1 MCYANEPL
9 TICKSRL
16 TETVCRLKTKMMK
29 GPVLVTSNWII
40 PLDPIKLQVSSA
52 RGAESLQDEKTSWC
66 SSMNYDCDG
75 GVTWFTTTFPNL
87 HTSWIL
93 WKFPEKVKRRSAAV
107 YANLS
112 VCKWAGDAKREFRR
126 FRIANRPMRSIHSR
140 NMRALMRSEVVALP
154 AARWQPRRNCII
166 HPQDPE
172 SEAGKWISW
181 IFHVLVLVLHVPCL
195 TARYVCRSS

>member
-9 TICKSRL
+9 TICKSCL

-87 HTSWIL
+87 HTSW
-93 WKFPEKVKRRSAAV
+93 KFPEKVKLNQATICSRLCKFIRMQMSWRCKARISSFLNCKSADALNSFTEYAGIDAVGGSCASRR
-107 YANLS
+107 
-112 VCKWAGDAKREFRR
+112 
-126 FRIANRPMRSIHSR
+126 
-140 NMRALMRSEVVALP
+140 
-154 AARWQPRRNCII
+154 
-166 HPQDPE
+166 
-172 SEAGKWISW
+172 
-181 IFHVLVLVLHVPCL
+181 
-195 TARYVCRSS
+195 